1 MRMLLSL
8 VGLVVALAIVGVLV
22 KKQMAAVAPTP
33 ASGQPAAQ
41 TPAQQ
46 SRQVQRQVQQQ
57 VESLMQQP
65 RPLPDETK

>member
-8 VGLVVALAIVGVLV
+8 VGLVVVLAIVGVLA
-22 KKQMAAVAPTP
+22 KKQMATVAPAP
-33 ASGQPAAQ
+33 VSGQSAAQ